1 MFLKKFFYSRKMAN
15 TGRCAVA
22 GKSTHARDPQH
33 MNARAL
39 PHVLT
44 YCPPQ
49 VRGGERGEAG
59 ARDQHAVQQ
68 HFQHPQAHQLPHF
81 LNTTLLVVSVTTP
94 NIDNDGNKMTNG
106 ASASSHRRSCGTQ
119 RACLC
124 SLAQAAI
131 EQPVFA
137 AQHAG
142 ECLEQHSAQHASCIT
157 GRRMRPA
164 SSIAL
169 ALSMSRSSLW
179 FV

>member
-1 MFLKKFFYSRKMAN
+1 MAD
-15 TGRCAVA
+15 TRRAA
-22 GKSTHARDPQH
+22 IASQFTHARDPQH
-33 MNARAL
+33 TNARAL
-39 PHVLT
+39 SHMLT
-44 YCPPQ
+44 EGPPQ

-94 NIDNDGNKMTNG
+94 DIDNDGNKMANG

-142 ECLEQHSAQHASCIT
+142 ECLEQHSAQHASRIT
-157 GRRMRPA
+157 SRRMRPA

>member
-1 MFLKKFFYSRKMAN
+1 MIPAKFFYSREMAD
-15 TGRCAVA
+15 TRRAA
-22 GKSTHARDPQH
+22 IASHFTHARDPQH
-33 MNARAL
+33 TNARAL
-39 PHVLT
+39 SHTLT
-44 YCPPQ
+44 EGPSQ

-94 NIDNDGNKMTNG
+94 DTDNDGSKMANG
-106 ASASSHRRSCGTQ
+106 ANASRHRRSCGSQ

-124 SLAQAAI
+124 RFAQVAI
-131 EQPVFA
+131 EQPELA

-142 ECLEQHSAQHASCIT
+142 ECQEQHSAQHASHIKS
-157 GRRMRPA
+157 RRMRPA